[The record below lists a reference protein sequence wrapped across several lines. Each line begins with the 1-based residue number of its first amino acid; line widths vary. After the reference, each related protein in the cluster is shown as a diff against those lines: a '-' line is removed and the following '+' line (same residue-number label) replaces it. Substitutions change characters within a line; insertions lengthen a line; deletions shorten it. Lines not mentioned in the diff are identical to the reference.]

1 MWEYCCQPIFIVSE
15 PQPLSLTYRQLSAIC
30 QQTFVRQLGEKDA
43 TIVYLR
49 TYSCTKISLP
59 WTFTAFQVIHIQQGM
74 LHDTTWSQSA
84 KTSTR
89 TTLFSRTTFPTCTA
103 TTKGEAKEH
112 FFFDCHTSGLPHAF
126 LLLIHDVSFLGLYWI
141 NLLVC
146 ILQVSCYFT
155 QTG

>member
-1 MWEYCCQPIFIVSE
+1 MWEYCCQPIFIVAE

-59 WTFTAFQVIHIQQGM
+59 RAFTEFQVNHTQQGPGCCM
-74 LHDTTWSQSA
+74 IPAGPKSL
-84 KTSTR
+84 K
-89 TTLFSRTTFPTCTA
+89 LFSRTTFHICTA
-103 TTKGEAKEH
+103 TTKGEAKER
-112 FFFDCHTSGLPHAF
+112 FFFDGHTSGLAYTFH
-126 LLLIHDVSFLGLYWI
+126 LLIHDVSFLGLHWI

-146 ILQVSCYFT
+146 ILQVSCNFFRLDN
-155 QTG
+155 